1 MLSLISVPTNPLE
14 GLLRQLSTII
24 CTLSSGQGCAVI
36 Q

>member
-1 MLSLISVPTNPLE
+1 MFGLISVPTNPIE

-24 CTLSSGQGCAVI
+24 CTLSSGQSCAVI